1 MVTMELGPML
11 LMWLIGMTL
20 IFGLGTSL
28 KQIEGKEREHRLRSQ
43 YPTAFQYKYWNTMS
57 PLERVESQH
66 EWVKKEAE
74 EREQW
79 AAGQSAR
86 DRKKW
91 ALRIAMLV
99 VVVVVLWML
108 IVTG

>member
-1 MVTMELGPML
+1 MELGPML
-11 LMWLIGMTL
+11 LMWLMGMTL
-20 IFGLGTSL
+20 IFGLGTCL
-28 KQIEGKEREHRLRSQ
+28 KGIEGKEREHRLRSR

-57 PLERVESQH
+57 PEERVESQH
-66 EWVKKEAE
+66 EWTKRQVE

-79 AAGQSAR
+79 AAGQPSR

-99 VVVVVLWML
+99 VVVVFLWAL